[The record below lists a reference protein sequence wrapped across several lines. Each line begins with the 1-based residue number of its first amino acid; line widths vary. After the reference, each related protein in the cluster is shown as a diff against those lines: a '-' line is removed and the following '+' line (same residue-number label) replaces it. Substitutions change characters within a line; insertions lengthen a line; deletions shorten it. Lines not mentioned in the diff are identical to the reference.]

1 MEPVVKRRKVEPRKL
16 LHVHKQRV
24 DDERK
29 EQPLMGQSPV
39 SSSTVNQAEP
49 VQQSSCKRVQ
59 VIVGIILGV

>member
-1 MEPVVKRRKVEPRKL
+1 MEQKVEPALKPL
-16 LHVHKQRV
+16 EEKPMKKRV
-24 DDERK
+24 DDDRK

-59 VIVGIILGV
+59 VIVDVIL